1 MILDKFFNQHS
12 FIGFC
17 RWTYRCARKLDWG
30 DRYPV
35 EFADDD
41 GGDIESFDESDE
53 SDDENE

>member
-41 GGDIESFDESDE
+41 GGDIESFDESD
-53 SDDENE
+53 DENE